1 MKELLYLC
9 IIDFVLKSGVMFLAQ
24 YYHLNVYKKSFDFL
38 VELTRQ
44 TVHFQRDF
52 RYTLGEKLNDSA
64 IEFIV
69 RIYKAN
75 SAQNLMERA
84 DFIKDMLERLQYINV
99 VLRLSC
105 ELKNMSKDKYIGL
118 ASMTQDIEKQLNGWL
133 SHSSK
138 NAADVQVY
146 ETSKH

>member
-52 RYTLGEKLNDSA
+52 RYTLGEKLNASA

-118 ASMTQDIEKQLNGWL
+118 TSMTQDIEKQLNGWR

-138 NAADVQVY
+138 NAADGQVY
-146 ETSKH
+146 ENSKQ